1 MRFGRIYAWPIFAA
15 IQLAVL
21 TGLWCAVPPTMA
33 QSSANHSSGQSRP
46 GRERGLPD
54 RFPEK
59 PSIPPSFSIPV
70 EPLGFSPPGPIY
82 LGQRNS
88 LVSLDFL
95 DENRLLFSFRVPGL
109 MHRESGESA
118 GSDER
123 QIRAVVLALPA
134 GTVSAE
140 ALWTV
145 HDRVRYLWM
154 LKDGHFLFRD
164 QDGLSQG
171 DASLTLKPLLHFPGP
186 LLWLQ
191 MDPDQ
196 QYLVT
201 TSREPIETQAKPGD
215 VASPPTAKADMTVD
229 GEKRGSVPEF
239 VVRIVRRASGQ
250 VMLVSRSRVP
260 DVHLAINSEGYIESL
275 RGSAEQWQLNL
286 NFFNGGRT
294 MLGRVNSAC
303 SPRFDFISKREFL
316 ATVCDRSGG
325 QQLTAMAT
333 DSRHM
338 WDNWSG
344 PQSIWPLV
352 VMGPDGSRLAR
363 ETLVINHPVNAFNP
377 IDAEDI
383 KGQLVRVF
391 DADNGK
397 IALETP
403 ASPPLD
409 AGGNIAISPS
419 GRRVAVIN
427 EGAIEVFDLP
437 APTPAATPAEASPS
451 H

>member
-1 MRFGRIYAWPIFAA
+1 
-15 IQLAVL
+15 
-21 TGLWCAVPPTMA
+21 
-33 QSSANHSSGQSRP
+33 
-46 GRERGLPD
+46 
-54 RFPEK
+54 
-59 PSIPPSFSIPV
+59 
-70 EPLGFSPPGPIY
+70 
-82 LGQRNS
+82 
-88 LVSLDFL
+88 
-95 DENRLLFSFRVPGL
+95 
-109 MHRESGESA
+109 
-118 GSDER
+118 
-123 QIRAVVLALPA
+123 
-134 GTVSAE
+134 
-140 ALWTV
+140 
-145 HDRVRYLWM
+145 
-154 LKDGHFLFRD
+154 
-164 QDGLSQG
+164 
-171 DASLTLKPLLHFPGP
+171 
-186 LLWLQ
+186 
-191 MDPDQ
+191 
-196 QYLVT
+196 
-201 TSREPIETQAKPGD
+201 
-215 VASPPTAKADMTVD
+215 
-229 GEKRGSVPEF
+229 
-239 VVRIVRRASGQ
+239 
-250 VMLVSRSRVP
+250 
-260 DVHLAINSEGYIESL
+260 
-275 RGSAEQWQLNL
+275 
-286 NFFNGGRT
+286 
-294 MLGRVNSAC
+294 
-303 SPRFDFISKREFL
+303 
-316 ATVCDRSGG
+316 
-325 QQLTAMAT
+325 MAT